1 MRNLLGDEEAIIPL
15 SNYIHASHRFAERIT
30 EKAQSLEGIW
40 FERMFHNS
48 SKGLE
53 GLIIVK
59 ASIGL
64 RLKGLKAL

>member
-1 MRNLLGDEEAIIPL
+1 MAI
-15 SNYIHASHRFAERIT
+15 T
-30 EKAQSLEGIW
+30 KKAQALKGIW
-40 FERMFHNS
+40 YKKIFHNS

-59 ASIGL
+59 ASIEL

>member
-1 MRNLLGDEEAIIPL
+1 MTLLQNLT
-15 SNYIHASHRFAERIT
+15 IT
-30 EKAQSLEGIW
+30 EKAQSLKGIW
-40 FERMFHNS
+40 FEKMFHNS

-59 ASIGL
+59 ASIEL